1 MDASDRKKWIKF
13 YRDEL
18 TDKEFYDRLS
28 KRSED
33 AEFSAGL
40 KRLSHIEGTHASFW
54 KKYLERNGVKTD
66 KLRPRRFK
74 IKVLLFVS
82 SILGQYLSVRLLE
95 HGEIETCVEYSGY
108 LKESKEDREFSEGL
122 TSLLHDE
129 VEHEEVFE
137 NRIKKTEE
145 QITKNQDVIFGLSDG
160 LVEVLAALAG
170 LTAFIYDSTIIALGG
185 LVVGVGG
192 AISMALGAYLA
203 RFSESQYKI
212 SELKKKTLFDESGV
226 DWSDLESLK
235 ASSRRSAVNVAFTYI
250 LGAIIP
256 IAPFFFL
263 DRFTAL
269 LMAIFMVAF
278 SEALT
283 NAIVALSMST
293 RMLTVA
299 VRSALMS
306 LGAAA
311 ATFGVGEIFHIVFH
325 ITLL

>member
-1 MDASDRKKWIKF
+1 MDPRDRRKWIKF

-18 TDKEFYDRLS
+18 TDKEFYDKLS
-28 KRSED
+28 GKTND
-33 AEFSAGL
+33 AEFSASL
-40 KRLSHIEGTHASFW
+40 KRLSTIEGTHSAFW
-54 KKYLERNGVKTD
+54 KKYLEKNGVRTD
-66 KLRPRRFK
+66 GLGPRSLK
-74 IKVLLFVS
+74 IAMLLLFSRV
-82 SILGQYLSVRLLE
+82 LGQYLSVRLLE
-95 HGEIETCVEYSGY
+95 HGEIETCGEYSDY
-108 LKESKEDREFSEGL
+108 LKEKRGDTEFSEGL
-122 TSLLHDE
+122 TALLHDE

-137 NRIKKTEE
+137 NRIQKTEE

-170 LTAFIYDSTIIALGG
+170 LTAFIFNNIIIALGG

-212 SELKKKTLFDESGV
+212 TEMKKKTLFDETGV
-226 DWSDLESLK
+226 NFKDLESLQ
-235 ASSRRSAVNVAFTYI
+235 ASSRRSAANVALTYI

-263 DRFTAL
+263 ERFTAL
-269 LMAIFMVAF
+269 FVAIVLVAV
-278 SEALT
+278 SEAFT

-293 RMLTVA
+293 RMLSVA

-306 LGAAA
+306 LGAAG
-311 ATFGVGEIFHIVFH
+311 ATFSVGEIFHLIFH
-325 ITLL
+325 ITLF